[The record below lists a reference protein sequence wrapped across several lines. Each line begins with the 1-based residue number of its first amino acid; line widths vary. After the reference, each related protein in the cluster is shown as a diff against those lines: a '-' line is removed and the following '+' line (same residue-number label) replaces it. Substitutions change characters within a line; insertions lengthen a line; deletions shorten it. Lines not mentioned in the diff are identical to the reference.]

1 MSTPQTPQ
9 VPAGWYPDPAGSAR
23 SRWWDGTQW
32 TDHFSEPYTTAAA
45 LKAPEG
51 TNPYTVWIWLSI
63 FLPLITVPLIFAVN
77 PFAGLGTIDPQD
89 PTAVIAWEFSIFGS
103 PFFLILTVLGW
114 VLQAALI
121 LFGFLD
127 YRELVRRGVPQPF
140 HWAFVFL
147 NLVVGPVYV
156 IGRGVVTNR
165 RVGRGISV
173 MWAQIAVIVV
183 SIIAAVAWSV
193 ILTST
198 LIGSIERVSGY

>member
-1 MSTPQTPQ
+1 MSTPHTPQ

-32 TDHFSEPYTTAAA
+32 TDHFSEPYSTATA

-51 TNPYTVWIWLSI
+51 TSPHTLWIWLSI
-63 FLPLITVPLIFAVN
+63 FLPLITVPLMFAFN
-77 PFAGLGTIDPQD
+77 PFAGLDTIDPRD
-89 PTAVIAWEFSIFGS
+89 PASAVGWEFSIFAS
-103 PFFLILTVLGW
+103 PLFLVMTILGW
-114 VLQAALI
+114 VIQAAVI
-121 LFGFLD
+121 LFAYLD

-140 HWAFVFL
+140 HWAFAFL

-183 SIIAAVAWSV
+183 SFILAIGWVVVLMSTFAAN
-193 ILTST
+193 
-198 LIGSIERVSGY
+198 IERLSGY